1 MCKLNFTIL
10 QTNLAIIGS
19 TNVIG
24 IMNQAHYIDN
34 QFNSNFQPISLHV
47 VDNFMIWYPYSQF
60 HKINFMN
67 CVSLFHKEWYI
78 MDKILL
84 IVPCD

>member
-1 MCKLNFTIL
+1 MIL
-10 QTNLAIIGS
+10 QTKLAIIGS

-24 IMNQAHYIDN
+24 IMNQAHYIDK
-34 QFNSNFQPISLHV
+34 QFNSNFQIISLHV
-47 VDNFMIWYPYSQF
+47 VNNFMIWYPYSQL

-67 CVSLFHKEWYI
+67 CITLFYKERYI

-84 IVPCD
+84 ITPCD